1 MISPGSVVF
10 LCPGDCPPNERLCR
24 GSILHV
30 DGGMCTVEFHHPATW
45 PETGQQVS
53 LHYDRGGEFTRQ
65 AAIVVTVEGPLVQ
78 LQTHGAAESVWNI
91 PVVSHHRMLGCR
103 RRLEASCK
111 QSHVIFIY

>member
-78 LQTHGAAESVWNI
+78 LQTHGAAESAE
-91 PVVSHHRMLGCR
+91 R
-103 RRLEASCK
+103 RRVQRVSYLEVLDQVVKEPLARVSP
-111 QSHVIFIY
+111 S